1 MTADQQMMTPPQP
14 AVHVLEHPCNAEGAW
29 WDSQVKATSVYK
41 NRMGGNSVKLCT
53 RSAPGVDDR
62 FFFQTPSMPAPF
74 GVSEYIPTDGALKAK
89 YSLDLSFRYAD
100 EDPKVQRFLRAMQ
113 GLDEFVIAEAV
124 RNSLAWFGK
133 VLSPDVI
140 RELYRPFVKVSSQP
154 DKYKPVIKGKLRE
167 NPKDMYAWTVD
178 GDKFD
183 MAKFMP
189 GTHVKVILE
198 LMPVWFMNKQ
208 FGLSANIVRVM
219 VTQLPSFQSCRDNGF
234 LAGFSF
240 IKETEENEDG
250 EIVDGPTP
258 FRA

>member
-14 AVHVLEHPCNAEGAW
+14 VVHVLESACNAGDSW
-29 WDSQVKATSVYK
+29 WAGTLRASAVYK

-53 RSAPGVDDR
+53 QSPPGVDDR

-113 GLDEFVIAEAV
+113 GLDEYVIDLAIQ
-124 RNSLAWFGK
+124 NSLAWFGK
-133 VLSPDVI
+133 ILSPDVI

-208 FGLSANIVRVM
+208 FGVSANIVRVM

-240 IKETEENEDG
+240 IKEEVETEDG
-250 EIVDGPTP
+250 ELVDGPTP